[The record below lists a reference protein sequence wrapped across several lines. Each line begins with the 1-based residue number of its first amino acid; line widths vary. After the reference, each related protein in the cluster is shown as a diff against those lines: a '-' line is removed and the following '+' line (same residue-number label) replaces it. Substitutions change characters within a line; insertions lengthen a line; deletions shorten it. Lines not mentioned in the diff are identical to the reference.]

1 MPEPA
6 APAKPAQAAGPCPD
20 LPIST
25 GDIEH
30 VQQSFIAIGL
40 DSAETADM
48 FYGRLFETHPDL
60 ESRFTGE
67 MKEYGHQPIEIM
79 QVMVAGILSNESV
92 LPVVR
97 ELGNRYREY
106 GVEVGDYAA
115 VAEALMWTL
124 EQKLGDRFTPDIRNA
139 RVNFYALIAESMI
152 KGPVT

>member
-1 MPEPA
+1 
-6 APAKPAQAAGPCPD
+6 
-20 LPIST
+20 
-25 GDIEH
+25 
-30 VQQSFIAIGL
+30 
-40 DSAETADM
+40 
-48 FYGRLFETHPDL
+48 
-60 ESRFTGE
+60 

-79 QVMVAGILSNESV
+79 QVMVAGILSNESI

-139 RVNFYALIAESMI
+139 WVNFYALIAESMI